1 MKISSRRGERLSFE
15 EFSSIINQ
23 IIKKSSYHLITK
35 NLKEYV
41 QKIVEIEETL
51 NKQ

>member
-1 MKISSRRGERLSFE
+1 M
-15 EFSSIINQ
+15 NN
-23 IIKKSSYHLITK
+23 IKLKSNYEKSSYHLITK